1 MKTEI
6 VITGAS
12 GTIGRLLLDSLSHK
26 DVIGISRKE
35 SNHQSMFN
43 CQDFEDIP
51 TGRII
56 IHLAEES
63 DKNRANKLGDLYINE
78 SISNMKKILDKNFE
92 RVIYASSALVYSD
105 KVSFPRTPD
114 EAITP
119 YDYYSEAKLLN
130 EELVLSQNGTV
141 ARISNIIP
149 KNIDRGVLL
158 DIVSGF
164 LKNSEIILKDTT
176 PTRDFICIDDVVSC
190 LSLMTEKDFS
200 GIYNVGSGTVLSILE
215 LANLISDI
223 MNIDNPIIKSI
234 STKPISKSSIILDIS
249 NTKRVFSWRPKD
261 DISHCLKESIERLMV

>member
-119 YDYYSEAKLLN
+119 YDYYS
-130 EELVLSQNGTV
+130 
-141 ARISNIIP
+141 
-149 KNIDRGVLL
+149 
-158 DIVSGF
+158 
-164 LKNSEIILKDTT
+164 
-176 PTRDFICIDDVVSC
+176 
-190 LSLMTEKDFS
+190 
-200 GIYNVGSGTVLSILE
+200 
-215 LANLISDI
+215 
-223 MNIDNPIIKSI
+223 
-234 STKPISKSSIILDIS
+234 
-249 NTKRVFSWRPKD
+249 
-261 DISHCLKESIERLMV
+261 